1 MLRTLIY
8 CIGLN
13 IWKALIGFL
22 HVESVYLKL
31 KKEIPIINMGVL
43 GNDNFSSYPHLR
55 FKPNQ
60 IMANPPTII
69 NNANDFKTN

>member
-1 MLRTLIY
+1 M
-8 CIGLN
+8 
-13 IWKALIGFL
+13 
-22 HVESVYLKL
+22 V
-31 KKEIPIINMGVL
+31 KKNPTINMGVL

>member
-1 MLRTLIY
+1 MFIR
-8 CIGLN
+8 
-13 IWKALIGFL
+13 
-22 HVESVYLKL
+22 SQ
-31 KKEIPIINMGVL
+31 KKETPTINMGVL